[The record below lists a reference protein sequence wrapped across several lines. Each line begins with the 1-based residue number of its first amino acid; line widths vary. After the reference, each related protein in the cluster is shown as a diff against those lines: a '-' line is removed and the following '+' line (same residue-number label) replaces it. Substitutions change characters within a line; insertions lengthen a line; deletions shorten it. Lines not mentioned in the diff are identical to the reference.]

1 MTETGARKH
10 DRVSIEGSVAEVAPV
25 TPPPLAEAPL
35 AGYTVG
41 VTADRRAD
49 EQIELL
55 ERRGATVMHA
65 PTIRTHPLVDEEALA
80 AATREALSA
89 PVDIA
94 VLITAIGARGWVEAA
109 ESLGVAD
116 DLLDMLARSELYVRG
131 SKAKGAATTLGLPV
145 TWAAPASSTEV
156 RERLLQRGV
165 KDARIV
171 VQLDGAGTDPSSNR
185 PRATPDRSGVST
197 GTRRLVTDLQE
208 AGATVIGVPIYR
220 WTFPEDTSPATRLI
234 RAIVDQRVDAVT
246 FTTGT
251 ALTQLVAIAEQEG
264 VAAPLLKALN
274 RTTRVV
280 CVGPVCADMA
290 RQLGIEELIE
300 PQRARL
306 GSMVYEFA
314 SRLEEDRVDLQV
326 GPHRLRMQGRLV
338 VIDDNEPLTLTERE
352 RGVLLALTQARGK
365 VLSKTDLLS
374 LVWGPGERDTH
385 LAEVVVARL
394 RQRLA
399 PASGLIETVHRRGY
413 RLGTALL
420 V

>member
-1 MTETGARKH
+1 MTETEASEH

-25 TPPPLAEAPL
+25 TPSPLEEAPL

-65 PTIRTHPLVDEEALA
+65 PTIRTHPLVDEDALA
-80 AATREALSA
+80 TATREALSA
-89 PVDIA
+89 PIDIA
-94 VLITAIGARGWVEAA
+94 VLITAIGTRGWVETA
-109 ESLGVAD
+109 ESLGVAE
-116 DLLDMLARSELYVRG
+116 DLLDTLARSELYVRG

-145 TWAAPASSTEV
+145 TWVAPASSSEV
-156 RERLLQRGV
+156 RDKLLERGV
-165 KDARIV
+165 EGARIV
-171 VQLDGAGTDPSSNR
+171 VQLDGAGSEPML
-185 PRATPDRSGVST
+185 G
-197 GTRRLVTDLQE
+197 DLEE

-220 WTFPEDTSPATRLI
+220 WTLPEDISPATRLV

-246 FTTGT
+246 FTTRT
-251 ALTQLVAIAEQEG
+251 ALTQLVAIAEEEG
-264 VAAPLLKALN
+264 VATPLLKALN

-280 CVGPVCADMA
+280 CVGPVCADTA
-290 RQLGIEELIE
+290 RQLGISELIE
-300 PQRARL
+300 PRRARL

-314 SRLEEDRVDLQV
+314 NRLEENRVDLPV

-338 VIDDNEPLTLTERE
+338 VIDENEPLTLTERE
-352 RGVLLALTQARGK
+352 RGVLLALTSARGR
-365 VLSKTDLLS
+365 VLSKSDLLS

-394 RQRLA
+394 RQRLG
-399 PASGLIETVHRRGY
+399 PASAIIETVHRRGY
-413 RLGTALL
+413 RLATALL